1 MYVPLKITTD
11 YSLLKSMIK
20 IDDLM
25 AFLIKKEIKS
35 CAIVDENLFGCIEFY
50 HKCLKNHIQPIV
62 GISLCLQE
70 NEVYF
75 YAKNYQGYQNLL
87 KLESFSHQKE
97 LELNDLEAFKDEV
110 MVILP
115 YTSRSLYSDLK
126 TFFDVYLGYQNE
138 AEKKQVLLISEK
150 IVFVHN
156 ICALFKEDV
165 AYLDYLE
172 MIEKDIKVEDYEKK
186 ERPYAYL
193 LEDVLKED
201 EQTTVDFAKQVDL
214 KIPMDLKHIP
224 PYKNELEDSYLFLK
238 NLSLKG
244 LKKRLN
250 GEENDDYL
258 KRLDYELSV
267 IQKMGFCDY
276 ILIVYDYV
284 LYAKKKNIFVGPG
297 RGSAAGSLVCY
308 VLGITD
314 IDPIKYHLLF
324 ERFLNPE
331 RITMPDIDIDFENR
345 RREEIIDYITERY
358 GKEQVASIV
367 SFSTLKSKL
376 ALKEIARVLAIT
388 SPNFENLLKE
398 VSSKVTL
405 KENLEK
411 ERVKKLLNADTQL
424 KKIYHLAL
432 KLEGLKKNSSKH
444 AAGVVI
450 SDVPLLSLI
459 PVMKEYDGSLTTG
472 ITKDYLEELGLL
484 KMDLLAIEN
493 LTMLSNILE
502 LIYKEKKIKINLN
515 KINLEDKEVLNLFCS
530 GNTEG
535 VFQFESVGMKSF
547 LQKLKPRCFT
557 DLVAAIALY
566 RPGPM
571 DNISSFI
578 RRKEGQEEVCYLHPD
593 LMPILKETE
602 GIIVYQEQVM
612 QLLVLIA
619 DYSFAEADLIRRA
632 MSKKEREVILNEE
645 ERFIKRAINKGYTEA
660 LAKELF
666 QLILK
671 FADYGFNK
679 SHSVAYALIGY
690 WMAYLKVKTKAF
702 FLINLLNMSIGSE
715 QKTKEYLVVAKRY
728 RLHLVHPHINLSE
741 ENYFLNNQ
749 DLVLPLS
756 IIKGINPITIT
767 QILEERKKNGSFQD
781 YIDFVRRTFNKNVNQ
796 RILELLIGANTLR
809 EFGNMTTLKENL
821 ENVFTFAKL
830 SEGIDSSLL
839 LKPVIKEYPDDSDLL
854 ASELKSYGFYI
865 TNHPTSI
872 YTDSGLVK
880 LEHLKDFFDRYIRV
894 VVLVES
900 IRETKTKKGEAMAFI
915 EASDETGNG
924 LFIVFS
930 KQMNLIENLKKQEV
944 VEIQG
949 RVTKRFDTYQ
959 MNVNNIIKK

>member
-1 MYVPLKITTD
+1 M
-11 YSLLKSMIK
+11 
-20 IDDLM
+20 
-25 AFLIKKEIKS
+25 
-35 CAIVDENLFGCIEFY
+35 
-50 HKCLKNHIQPIV
+50 
-62 GISLCLQE
+62 
-70 NEVYF
+70 
-75 YAKNYQGYQNLL
+75 
-87 KLESFSHQKE
+87 
-97 LELNDLEAFKDEV
+97 
-110 MVILP
+110 
-115 YTSRSLYSDLK
+115 
-126 TFFDVYLGYQNE
+126 
-138 AEKKQVLLISEK
+138 
-150 IVFVHN
+150 
-156 ICALFKEDV
+156 
-165 AYLDYLE
+165 
-172 MIEKDIKVEDYEKK
+172 
-186 ERPYAYL
+186 
-193 LEDVLKED
+193 
-201 EQTTVDFAKQVDL
+201 
-214 KIPMDLKHIP
+214 
-224 PYKNELEDSYLFLK
+224 K

-297 RGSAAGSLVCY
+297 RGSAAGALVCY

-376 ALKEIARVLAIT
+376 VLKEIGRVLAIT

-459 PVMKEYDGSLTTG
+459 PVMEEYDGSLTTG

-578 RRKEGQEEVCYLHPD
+578 RRKEGQEEVRYLHPD

-741 ENYFLNNQ
+741 ENYVLNNQ

-767 QILEERKKNGSFQD
+767 QILEERKKNGPFQD

-796 RILELLIGANTLR
+796 RILELLIDANTLR